1 MPERPAYC
9 GTVDNALFDAI
20 NDDFEPRTLWAHSA
34 MKLYANDG
42 IVLFALLLLCGFL
55 LARHRRDITGVATAL
70 WAGAAALI
78 ALAIGQVIGNLVDR
92 ARPYDT
98 LTNVHL
104 LVHRTADFSFP
115 SDHATVVGAVAAGLW
130 FVDRR
135 LGVVAAVAAA
145 MMAFTRVYVG
155 AHYPFDVLAGL
166 ALGAGV
172 AILGRK
178 LIVPLL
184 SRLVG
189 RVASSPFGWVVA
201 APDRSHVPV
210 GG

>member
-1 MPERPAYC
+1 
-9 GTVDNALFDAI
+9 VDNALFDAI

-55 LARHRRDITGVATAL
+55 LARHRRDITGVATSL
-70 WAGAAALI
+70 WTGAAALI
-78 ALAIGQVIGNLVDR
+78 ALAIAQVLGTLVDR
-92 ARPYDT
+92 ARPYDSM
-98 LTNVHL
+98 TNVHL
-104 LVHRTADFSFP
+104 LVHRTTDFSFP
-115 SDHATVVGAVAAGLW
+115 SDHATVVGAVATGLL

-135 LGVVAAVAAA
+135 LGFVAAVAAA

-172 AILGRK
+172 AMLGRT
-178 LIVPLL
+178 LVVPLL
-184 SRLVG
+184 SRVVG
-189 RVASSPFGWVVA
+189 RVGASSFGWIVE
-201 APDRSHVPV
+201 APDRNHVPV

>member
-1 MPERPAYC
+1 
-9 GTVDNALFDAI
+9 VDNALFDAI

-55 LARHRRDITGVATAL
+55 LARHRRDITGVATSL
-70 WAGAAALI
+70 WTGAAALI
-78 ALAIGQVIGNLVDR
+78 ALALGQVIGNLVNR
-92 ARPYDT
+92 ARPYDS
-98 LTNVHL
+98 LANVHL
-104 LVHRTADFSFP
+104 LVHRTTDFSFP
-115 SDHATVVGAVAAGLW
+115 SDHATVVGAVAAGLL

-135 LGVVAAVAAA
+135 LGVLATVAAA

-155 AHYPFDVLAGL
+155 AHYPFDVVAGL

-172 AILGRK
+172 AILGRT
-178 LIVPLL
+178 LVVPFLG
-184 SRLVG
+184 RLVG
-189 RVASSPFGWVVA
+189 RVGSSPFGWVVA

>member
-1 MPERPAYC
+1 MR
-9 GTVDNALFDAI
+9 
-20 NDDFEPRTLWAHSA
+20 
-34 MKLYANDG
+34 LYANDG

-55 LARHRRDITGVATAL
+55 LARHRRDIAGVATSL
-70 WAGAAALI
+70 WTGAAALI
-78 ALAIGQVIGNLVDR
+78 ALGLGQLIGNLVSR

-104 LVHRTADFSFP
+104 LVHRTTDFSFP
-115 SDHATVVGAVAAGLW
+115 SDHATVVGAVAAGLL

-135 LGVVAAVAAA
+135 LGIVAAIGAT

-172 AILGRK
+172 AVLGR
-178 LIVPLL
+178 LLVVPQL

-189 RVASSPFGWVVA
+189 RIGASPLGWVVA
-201 APDRSHVPV
+201 APDPSRASVP
-210 GG
+210 G